1 MGLFKHAGKED
12 NIRFFQEIIARA
24 GLSAREAR
32 YLEELFQKLCY
43 VKCRNA
49 AGKAPEMPL
58 LQIPPVP
65 DN

>member
-49 AGKAPEMPL
+49 EGTVQEMPL
-58 LQIPPVP
+58 LQTPPVP
-65 DN
+65 NN

>member
-43 VKCRNA
+43 VKCQNA
-49 AGKAPEMPL
+49 AEKEPGMT
-58 LQIPPVP
+58 LQQIQPVP
-65 DN
+65 NN